1 MKQNYELLIWLGIF
15 FFHPLALLSQNV
27 PQDILDVNPNVLPE
41 STYPYWPSYNYL
53 EFSDI
58 QNIEAQEWNASAH
71 TVEGW
76 DWSMPDDVVPAS
88 NSLIALQRNIYFKD
102 DGSFKDFD
110 APNLK
115 FKGNPVGLLW
125 VKWRDIEKV
134 EGQIDFSTVI
144 GSIQQANSQGVD
156 IVLRILTN
164 SKERGNGVAGEAPLW
179 LEDLGVSLLPRD
191 KTSDNLNFDP
201 SDPIFH
207 AQYLELINAL
217 GESGIPQMVKAAY
230 VGYAS
235 HSFGDEGIGPHGETQ
250 WEKNDAEVHVR
261 ERLDAWQ
268 NAFEGIE
275 HKVFMGGTS
284 HYGFD
289 YGFGVR
295 RGFVEMYLY
304 QVPNHDLGQSI
315 DEDGYLILDESSPIV
330 SHGGFHGEVNEEYEP
345 AWATPERGYRFGA
358 TTNSFTYRY
367 FMSNLRALQMR
378 CSYIHTTG
386 HLMPQ
391 MLPFIAQE
399 LGRTVEDT
407 PDVWTY
413 LGTSYMDHKTYKNND
428 TASPKRSFTKT
439 EKNEGIEMK
448 NFERWLY
455 QRNADGYTTVPAVQ
469 IQQSIKMWMVFED
482 KYYDYIARKGA
493 KIGFDIDDRWLMND
507 RLAIKVTYF
516 DEGEGNLVL
525 KTNTGEQQHQVALT
539 DDGELK
545 TTTFIVSKIQA
556 NSMDHNFD
564 FTLEADQE
572 GNELVVSMVRAVKL
586 KDYIFE
592 DGEIKGYNGPSG
604 AVEIPSSIDGMPVIS
619 IGENAF
625 NNLEITNVT
634 LPATLTT
641 IKDGA
646 FYGNQLTA
654 VEIPSSVQFIGEGA
668 FAGNLLTSIELPETT
683 IDNKT
688 TDVWQG
694 GDGNLFTQ
702 KTSNLNIAYE
712 AIEKAENTVLISIE
726 FVNGTGGLK
735 VEGNTN
741 EAIYSELGSV
751 SFYVEKGSTVTL
763 TPIVDNLP
771 ENLEAPS
778 FVIENITEV
787 VIKQFD
793 FDTYLVEKEQS
804 FNITYEVDGGEHS
817 NVSSYSNTDATI
829 ILSDA
834 VKEGYLFE
842 GWYSDAGFEQE
853 VTEIVSGTEGHLTFY
868 AKYSLIFYTIN
879 YEADGGEHSNIT
891 SYSIEDATIILTD
904 AVKEDYLFEGWYSDA
919 DFEQEVTEITGSTT
933 GDLTFY
939 AKWKENQ
946 VTAIDTISEKI
957 QVYPNPVTAQ
967 FKLNSVI
974 DQLTIFNINGVEVKH
989 FNQSQS
995 YYDVSDLA
1003 YGVYYVVIILNGQK
1017 ITKKLI
1023 ISN

>member
-1 MKQNYELLIWLGIF
+1 MKQNYELLIWLGLF
-15 FFHPLALLSQNV
+15 YFLPFSLLSQDV
-27 PQDILDVNPNVLPE
+27 PQDILDINPNVLPE

-53 EFSDI
+53 EFSDV
-58 QNIEAQEWNASAH
+58 QNIEAQLWNASPH
-71 TVEGW
+71 TVDGW
-76 DWSMPDDVVPAS
+76 DWSLPNDVIPAS

-110 APNLK
+110 APKLQ
-115 FKGNPVGLLW
+115 FEGNPVGLLW
-125 VKWRDIEKV
+125 VKWRDLEKV

-156 IVLRILTN
+156 IVLRILAH
-164 SKERGNGVAGEAPLW
+164 SKERGNGVDGEAPLW
-179 LEDLGVSLLPRD
+179 LEDLGASLLPRD

-207 AQYLELINAL
+207 AQYLELVNAL
-217 GESGIPQMVKAAY
+217 AESGIPQMVKAAY

-235 HSFGDEGIGPHGETQ
+235 HSFGDEGIGPHGEKE
-250 WEKNDAEVHVR
+250 WEKNDAETHVR

-268 NAFEGIE
+268 NAFDGIE

-304 QVPNHDLGQSI
+304 NIPNHDLGQSI

-367 FMSNLRALQMR
+367 FISNLRALQMR

-455 QRNADGYTTVPAVQ
+455 QRDAEGYTTTPDVQ

-493 KIGFDIDDRWLMND
+493 KIGFDIDDRWLKEN

-525 KTNTGEQQHQVALT
+525 KSNAGEQKYQVALT
-539 DDGELK
+539 GDGELK
-545 TTTFIVSKIQA
+545 TTTFIVSKMQA

-572 GNELVVSMVRAVKL
+572 GNELVVSMVRAIKL
-586 KDYIFE
+586 NDYLFE
-592 DGEIKGYNGPSG
+592 DGEIKEYYGPVG
-604 AVEIPSSIDGMPVIS
+604 AIEIPSTINNMTVTS
-619 IGENAF
+619 IGVGAF
-625 NNLEITNVT
+625 RNSGLTSVT
-634 LPATLTT
+634 LPSTLQE
-641 IKDGA
+641 IKEEA
-646 FYGNQLTA
+646 FYGNDLDA
-654 VEIPSSVQFIGEGA
+654 VELPN
-668 FAGNLLTSIELPETT
+668 NLLLIGQNAFLENNFTSITLPST
-683 IDNKT
+683 ILDGEP
-688 TDVWQG
+688 TDVWYG
-694 GDGNLFTQ
+694 SNGTLYARN
-702 KTSNLNIAYE
+702 TSNLETSYE
-712 AIEKAENTVLISIE
+712 AVPKAENTVLISVE
-726 FVNGTGGLK
+726 FENGSGSLL
-735 VEGNTN
+735 VEGPFEST
-741 EAIYSELGSV
+741 YPLLGVV
-751 SFYVEKGSTVTL
+751 SFYVEEGSLVTL
-763 TPIVDNLP
+763 TPQLDNLP
-771 ENLEAPS
+771 EGFYAPA
-778 FVIENITEV
+778 FVIENVTEDYLKV
-787 VIKQFD
+787 FD
-793 FDTYLVEKEQS
+793 FDTYLQESVQTFS
-804 FNITYEVDGGEHS
+804 ISYYTDGGEHTNVTQYNS
-817 NVSSYSNTDATI
+817 NSETIVLTDA
-829 ILSDA
+829 S
-834 VKEGYLFE
+834 KEGFHFE
-842 GWYSDAGFEQE
+842 GWFNDS
-853 VTEIVSGTEGHLTFY
+853 
-868 AKYSLIFYTIN
+868 
-879 YEADGGEHSNIT
+879 
-891 SYSIEDATIILTD
+891 
-904 AVKEDYLFEGWYSDA
+904 
-919 DFEQEVTEITGSTT
+919 DFEEQILEITTGTT
-933 GDLTFY
+933 GDLTLYAKFSIAEYSINYNDGGTHENPLNYTILSEINLLDPQKDNYKFMGWFMDEEFTQPISSIEKGNIGDLTLY
-939 AKWKENQ
+939 AKWKLSEI
-946 VTAIDTISEKI
+946 TSIDPLLESITL
-957 QVYPNPVTAQ
+957 YPNPANEYLRINQEV
-967 FKLNSVI
+967 
-974 DQLTIFNINGVEVKH
+974 DQLTIYTINGIQVKH
-989 FNQSQS
+989 FGQSQS
-995 YYDVSDLA
+995 HYKLSDLPP
-1003 YGVYYVVIILNGQK
+1003 GVYHVVLLIDDQK
-1017 ITKKLI
+1017 LTKKLI
-1023 ISN
+1023 IK